1 LTGGA
6 RIGQK
11 VQGGDRV
18 RSFIVFMALLAAAAF
33 GAVTVASEYG
43 GEVVVLTTTDAEG
56 VDHRTSLWIVEDEGR
71 QWLRA
76 GNSESGWYQRLRG
89 NPEVRLER
97 AGQLGTY
104 RAFPDPTR
112 TQRINFLMARD
123 YGVADRLIGL
133 LRDDARSMAV
143 RLEPVDP
150 TPF

>member
-1 LTGGA
+1 M
-6 RIGQK
+6 
-11 VQGGDRV
+11 
-18 RSFIVFMALLAAAAF
+18 RSFIVFVVLLAAAAA
-33 GAVTVASEYG
+33 GIVGLASEYG
-43 GEVVVLTTTDAEG
+43 GEVVVLTTVDAEG
-56 VDHRTSLWIVEDEGR
+56 VDHQTSLWIVEDEGR

-76 GNSESGWYQRLRG
+76 GNSESGWYQRLRA

-97 AGQLGTY
+97 GGKVGTY

-133 LRDDARSMAV
+133 LRDDAKSMAV
-143 RLEPVDP
+143 RLEPIDP

>member
-1 LTGGA
+1 M
-6 RIGQK
+6 
-11 VQGGDRV
+11 
-18 RSFIVFMALLAAAAF
+18 RSFIVFMALVAAAV
-33 GAVTVASEYG
+33 GAIVALASEYG

-76 GNSESGWYQRLRG
+76 GDSESGWYQRLRA

-97 AGQLGTY
+97 GGQAGTY

-133 LRDDARSMAV
+133 LRDDAKTMAI
-143 RLEPVDP
+143 RLEPIEP